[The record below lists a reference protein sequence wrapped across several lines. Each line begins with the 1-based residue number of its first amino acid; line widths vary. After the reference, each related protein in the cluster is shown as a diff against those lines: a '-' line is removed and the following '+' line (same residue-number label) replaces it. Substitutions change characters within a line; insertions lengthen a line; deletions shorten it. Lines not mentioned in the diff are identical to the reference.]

1 MSIRFIPAAV
11 AVLSAAACAGSISA
25 ISGPVEIG
33 TAYTVT
39 LERDWN
45 LIRDSYDGKRTRGD
59 RLTQDGPAL
68 NIIYL
73 VGGLKDGQYILKPP
87 RKEFPT
93 PIFRSDM
100 SELERIEFVTDT
112 LAAYGYEHIETQT
125 VEPENF
131 GNAEGI
137 AMGLSAV
144 TTSGLRLKGNVL
156 MTSEGNTLNY
166 MVFIAPEA
174 HYYNA
179 YTAEVLKIFGSAQL
193 VE

>member
-1 MSIRFIPAAV
+1 MSLRFIFAAL
-11 AVLSAAACAGSISA
+11 ALLSFSACAGSISA
-25 ISGPVEIG
+25 VSGPVEIG
-33 TAYTVT
+33 NAYTVT
-39 LERDWN
+39 LEREWN
-45 LIRDSYDGKRTRGD
+45 LIRDSYDGRRTRGD

-73 VGGLKDGQYILKPP
+73 VGGLKDGQYILKPA

-112 LAAYGYEHIETQT
+112 LAAYGYEQVETLN
-125 VEPENF
+125 VRPETF
-131 GNAEGI
+131 GNAEGVT
-137 AMGLSAV
+137 MSLSAV
-144 TTSGLRLKGNVL
+144 TTNGLRLKGDVL
-156 MTSEGNTLNY
+156 MTSQGETLNY

-174 HYYNA
+174 HYYDA
-179 YTAEVLKIFGSAQL
+179 YASEVLKIFSSARL